1 MTNGM
6 NGDLPLVSFIAVN
19 YNATPDTLEFL
30 LSARQLTYANIEI
43 ILVDNASRENP
54 EAVIK
59 KDFPEVKFIRSDIN
73 LGFAGGNNL
82 GIQVAKGE
90 YIFFLNNDTILFH
103 DFLEPIITFMMNH
116 PEVGMASPKV
126 LYPDGKT
133 IQYAGAV
140 GISPYTG
147 RGKRIGLYEE
157 DKGQYDTCYKTDLG
171 HGAALVI
178 PKKIIQEVGP
188 MPELFF
194 LYYEEHDWC
203 EQVKRAGYSM
213 YYLGNSKI
221 LHKESVSTGGDESP
235 LKVYYLTRN
244 RILFM
249 RRNFGGFPYVAG
261 LAFFFL
267 ISVPKNTLKYLLKG
281 KTNLLR
287 SFYRGIVWNLLNYK
301 LAYK

>member
-1 MTNGM
+1 M
-6 NGDLPLVSFIAVN
+6 NRETPLVSIIAVN
-19 YNATPDTLEFL
+19 YNATKDTLEFL
-30 LSARQLTYANIEI
+30 ESARRLTYPNVEI

-54 EAVIK
+54 EHAIVTNYR
-59 KDFPEVKFIRSDIN
+59 EVKFIRSEVN

-82 GIQVAKGE
+82 GIKVASGD
-90 YIFFLNNDTILFH
+90 YFFFLNNDTILYH
-103 DFLEPIITFMMNH
+103 DFLEPIIAFMESH
-116 PEVGMASPKV
+116 KEVGMATPKV

-133 IQYAGAV
+133 IQYAGAI

-147 RGKRIGLYEE
+147 RGKRLGLFEE
-157 DKGQYDTCYKTDLG
+157 DKGQYDKCYKTDLG
-171 HGAALVI
+171 HGAALIV
-178 PKKIIQEVGP
+178 PRKVVEEVGV

-213 YYLGNSKI
+213 FYLGNSKI

-249 RRNFGGFPYVAG
+249 RRNFGGLPYVAG
-261 LAFFFL
+261 LLFFFL
-267 ISVPKNTLKYLLKG
+267 VSVPKNTLKYLFRG
-281 KTNLLR
+281 KTKLLK
-287 SFYRGIVWNLLNYK
+287 SFYQGIVWNLLNYN
-301 LAYK
+301 LAHK

>member
-1 MTNGM
+1 MHR
-6 NGDLPLVSFIAVN
+6 DFPLVSFIAVN
-19 YNATPDTLEFL
+19 YNATGDTIEFL
-30 LSARQLTYANIEI
+30 ESAKKITYPNIEI
-43 ILVDNASRENP
+43 ILVDNASKENP
-54 EAVIK
+54 EAIIRK
-59 KDFPEVKFIRSDIN
+59 QFPEITFIRSEKN

-82 GIQVAKGE
+82 GIAAAKGE
-90 YIFFLNNDTILFH
+90 YLFFLNNDTLLFP
-103 DFLEPIITFMMNH
+103 DFLEPIISFMQAN
-116 PEVGMASPKV
+116 PQVGMASPKV

-133 IQYAGAV
+133 IQYAGAI

-147 RGKRIGLYEE
+147 RGKRLGLFEE
-157 DKGQYDTCYKTDLG
+157 DKGQYDKCYKTDLG
-171 HGAALVI
+171 HGAALII
-178 PKKIIQEVGP
+178 PRQIIDKVGP

-203 EQVKRAGYSM
+203 EQVKRAGYTM

-249 RRNFGGFPYVAG
+249 RRNFSGIPYFAG
-261 LAFFFL
+261 LLFFLL
-267 ISVPKNTLKYLLKG
+267 ISVPKNTLKYLVKG
-281 KTNLLR
+281 KTKLLS